1 MSSFQDELRRLEQAS
16 DQIEL
21 QEAEQQATVARNRAQ
36 QLVAAQALRE
46 TIDACITEAKNAV
59 PSLRTEHTPSNQ
71 SNVEWTLLW
80 KDGDRGLKIQLR
92 QDEGVVWW
100 TWMGHGRS
108 SAIAKRSATDADE
121 LFIQRLI
128 AALAD
133 PTPWQRGGYPP
144 EPTW

>member
-1 MSSFQDELRRLEQAS
+1 MSNFQDELRRLEQVS
-16 DQIEL
+16 DQIESE
-21 QEAEQQATVARNRAQ
+21 EAELQASVARNRAD
-36 QLVAAQALRE
+36 QLRAAQALRG
-46 TIDACITEAKNAV
+46 TIDSCIAEAKNAV
-59 PSLRTEHTPSNQ
+59 PSLTTEHTPSDQ

-100 TWMGHGRS
+100 TWTGHGRT
-108 SAIAKRSATDADE
+108 SAIAKRSARDADE
-121 LFIQRLI
+121 AFIQRLI

-133 PTPWQRGGYPP
+133 PAPWQRGGYPP